1 MAQEREFRRSRIL
14 AMVQASWSYA
24 AIDDADAAAGAGAK
38 LLAKLN
44 AVAETI
50 KRRRELHGDAAPNEA
65 DSPDEAE
72 STIAE
77 AALDAPQTIDT

>member
-14 AMVQASWSYA
+14 AKVQASWSYA
-24 AIDDADAAAGAGAK
+24 AIDGADGTAGAGAK

-44 AVAETI
+44 AVAEDVM
-50 KRRRELHGDAAPNEA
+50 RRRERHRGAAPG
-65 DSPDEAE
+65 EAE

-77 AALDAPQTIDT
+77 AALDAPQAIDT